1 MGEAGSWRSRGSW
14 KPQAQNLMPLPTA
27 GHEPAAG
34 RCHELAQRLMKEGG
48 ADSVK
53 VEGDKER
60 PKTIKTIIDGG
71 IAVTGHIGLRS
82 QHTSV
87 LEGLRAQ
94 GCTSIQARR
103 FIEDALAVQ
112 KADVVSFFNEVH

>member
-1 MGEAGSWRSRGSW
+1 
-14 KPQAQNLMPLPTA
+14 
-27 GHEPAAG
+27 
-34 RCHELAQRLMKEGG
+34 MKEGG

-60 PKTIKTIIDGG
+60 PKTNKDNIKTIIDGG

-112 KADVVSFFNEVH
+112 KADLVLQCAHYHYGACTWTRTTASTRRRRPR